1 MNASLLRRAGAIIAV
16 FSAGAASCAESAPSA
31 TLAPSVTAPITVYR
45 QILPDGRVLYSDK
58 AIQGAK
64 VDHTIMIDPPI
75 KGNLWTTEAGP
86 RPEIPPQTVPIPV
99 DKVPSIPAPG
109 KKKTIDDAN
118 SDVIKAEM
126 LLEDAKKRQ
135 EAGAAPLPEER
146 TAAPGN
152 STYEARQKLL
162 AKEVA
167 DAERMLNKA
176 IAARSAM
183 RSARY
188 GQLPQ

>member
-1 MNASLLRRAGAIIAV
+1 MNASLVLRAVAIIAG
-16 FSAGAASCAESAPSA
+16 FFAGAASCAES
-31 TLAPSVTAPITVYR
+31 APSVTAPITVYR

-167 DAERMLNKA
+167 DAEHMLNKA